1 MDQTP
6 VNLRLHKRK
15 THTALGG
22 MTGKRKHTGDAAD
35 PCESQRTVLSAQI
48 QRMWLDLRQHTD
60 NPETII
66 NHAVLQL
73 ADLSALRNL
82 VALISPRP
90 A

>member
-1 MDQTP
+1 M
-6 VNLRLHKRK
+6 
-15 THTALGG
+15 
-22 MTGKRKHTGDAAD
+22 
-35 PCESQRTVLSAQI
+35 LSAQI

-66 NHAVLQL
+66 NPAVLQL

-82 VALISPRP
+82 VALISPLP